1 MGYGPNEKDIK
12 KPPPFK
18 SNYANF
24 DECIDAAKR
33 AGVNQT
39 RTDAY
44 AEGDGYLGVDDI
56 DRMRRRKII

>member
-1 MGYGPNEKDIK
+1 MDYGIINKDIK
-12 KPPPFK
+12 VPKREK
-18 SNYANF
+18 NYKNF

-33 AGVNQT
+33 SGVNQT

-56 DRMRRRKII
+56 DRMRRRKIR